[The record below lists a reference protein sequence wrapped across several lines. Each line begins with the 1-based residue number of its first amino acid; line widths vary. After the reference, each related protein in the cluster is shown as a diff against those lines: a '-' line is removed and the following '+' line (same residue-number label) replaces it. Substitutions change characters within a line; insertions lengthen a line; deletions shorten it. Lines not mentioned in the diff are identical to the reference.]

1 MQDSRSKC
9 VGVDMGPVSGVD
21 VGLLELG
28 GKAVRC
34 GASGFYNLV
43 SDM

>member
-9 VGVDMGPVSGVD
+9 VGVDMDPFRGVD
-21 VGLLELG
+21 VWSCGN
-28 GKAVRC
+28 AVRC

-43 SDM
+43 FSDM